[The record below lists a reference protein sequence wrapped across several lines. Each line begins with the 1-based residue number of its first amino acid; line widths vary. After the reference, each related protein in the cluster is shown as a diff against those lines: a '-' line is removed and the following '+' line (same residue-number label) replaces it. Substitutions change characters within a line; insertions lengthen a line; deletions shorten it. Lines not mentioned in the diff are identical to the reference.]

1 MTAARWLLV
10 ALATVLVLTAGC
22 TQAPSVGPRVTT
34 DPGAATSAPPE
45 VAPSSAARSKA
56 LAAQKSKAGIA
67 DCPASD
73 PSVAAVE
80 GGLPDLVLPCLGG
93 GRDVRLAGLRGRP
106 MIVNVWA
113 QWCGPCREE
122 APYLRDVS
130 AANRSDAIILGVD
143 YVDGVQP
150 DKAIEFAQVSGWT
163 YPQVA
168 DTDKA
173 LAAPLQILGPPYTFF
188 VRADGTIAGRHS
200 GAFSSADQIR
210 TLARQ
215 HLGVDL

>member
-1 MTAARWLLV
+1 MTSARWLLA
-10 ALATVLVLTAGC
+10 ALATVLVLSAGC
-22 TQAPSVGPRVTT
+22 TQAPSVGPRLTT
-34 DPGAATSAPPE
+34 EPGAASSAPPE

-56 LAAQKSKAGIA
+56 LAAQKSRAGIS
-67 DCPASD
+67 DCPVSDASIT
-73 PSVAAVE
+73 AVD

-113 QWCGPCREE
+113 QWCGPCRAE
-122 APYLRDVS
+122 APYLAEVA
-130 AANRSDAIILGVD
+130 AANRSDAMILGVD

-150 DKAIEFAQVSGWT
+150 DKAIEFARLAGWT

-188 VRADGTIAGRHS
+188 VRADGTIASRHS
-200 GAFSSADQIR
+200 GAFTSADQIR

-215 HLGVDL
+215 HLGVAL